1 MFIDTHAHLYAE
13 EFDQDREA
21 MLQRAKASGLS
32 HLFLPNIDR
41 DSIEP
46 MHRLCDAHPD
56 WCFPMMGLHPCSVN
70 ASVEEELALCKK
82 WLEQRKYVAI
92 GEIGIDLYWDKTFFP
107 EQRHAFRTQIQWAK
121 EMGLP
126 IVIHARDSFPEIF
139 EIVDELNDERL
150 KGIFHCFTGD
160 ENQAQHIL
168 NYGGFLLGIGGV
180 VTFKSSNL
188 PQVLKHVPLEKLVL
202 ETDAPYLAPVPHRGK
217 RNEPSYLTAMA
228 SKLSEI
234 YERPIKDIAQI
245 TSSNAL
251 RMFGLPLHLQA

>member
-21 MLQRAKASGLS
+21 MLQRARTSGLS

-46 MHRLCDAHPD
+46 MHRLCDAHAD

-70 ASVEEELALCKK
+70 ASVEEELAICKQ
-82 WLEQRKYVAI
+82 WLDQRKYVAI
-92 GEIGIDLYWDKTFFP
+92 GEIGIDLYWDKTFFA
-107 EQRHAFRTQIQWAK
+107 EQQYAFRTQIQWAK
-121 EMGLP
+121 ERSLP
-126 IVIHARDSFPEIF
+126 IVIHARDSFSELF

-160 ENQAQHIL
+160 ESQAKHIL

-180 VTFKSSNL
+180 VTFKSSTL

-202 ETDAPYLAPVPHRGK
+202 ETDSPYLAPVPHRGK

-228 SKLSEI
+228 SKLSEL
-234 YERPIKDIAQI
+234 YERPIKDIAEI

-251 RMFGLPLHLQA
+251 RMFGLPLNLQA